1 MDKYNVLKEIFG
13 YDSFR
18 DGQEKVIDAV
28 LSGRDALAIMPTG
41 AGKSICFQVPALML
55 EGVTL
60 VVSPLISLMKDQVN
74 SLTQNGVKAAFINGS
89 LTEKQI
95 AKAMENARAGKY
107 KIIYVAPERLNTYS
121 FLSLSDYID
130 ISLICV
136 DEAHCVSQWGQDFR
150 PSYLEIGEY
159 IKSLPVRPVVCAV
172 TATATPKVRRDI
184 VDFIGLKNPDVTL
197 LSFDRK
203 NLHFAVL
210 KPKSKPKE
218 LRRFLDLYKGRSGI
232 VYCSSR
238 KTADSLY
245 EALKIEGYS
254 VTKYHAGL
262 EAEERK
268 RNQELFINDKRE
280 VVIATNAFGMGID
293 KSNVSFVI
301 HYNMPGD
308 IESYYQEA
316 GRAGRDGCNADCI
329 LFYNGRD
336 IQTQRYFID
345 TAEENPNMS
354 RNERLK
360 FRSIRLSRLQSMIK
374 YTESESCLR
383 QCMLS
388 YFGEEA
394 PDFCGNCLVCQSKQ
408 KDENIT
414 TAARKIFS
422 CIVRLGQKED
432 KAVLCDVLLGNKT
445 SYIEQ
450 NGYDKLS
457 TFAIMQTSLQKI
469 TEVTDFLIKLDFI
482 GESDGKLYL
491 KEKARG
497 VLFDN
502 KEVMSYDKD
511 RKAPAV
517 KSDIGTDEAL
527 FQRLRSLR
535 KEIADSKKI
544 PAFIVFTDATLK
556 AMARIKPRNR
566 DEFSFVSGVGQHKK
580 ELYADVFVEEIIK
593 YLSDSSD
600 VEFTER

>member
-55 EGVTL
+55 KGVTL

-210 KPKSKPKE
+210 KPKSKPNE

-457 TFAIMQTSLQKI
+457 TFALMQTSLQKI

>member
-55 EGVTL
+55 KGVTL

>member
-1 MDKYNVLKEIFG
+1 
-13 YDSFR
+13 
-18 DGQEKVIDAV
+18 
-28 LSGRDALAIMPTG
+28 
-41 AGKSICFQVPALML
+41 
-55 EGVTL
+55 
-60 VVSPLISLMKDQVN
+60 
-74 SLTQNGVKAAFINGS
+74 
-89 LTEKQI
+89 
-95 AKAMENARAGKY
+95 
-107 KIIYVAPERLNTYS
+107 
-121 FLSLSDYID
+121 
-130 ISLICV
+130 
-136 DEAHCVSQWGQDFR
+136 
-150 PSYLEIGEY
+150 
-159 IKSLPVRPVVCAV
+159 
-172 TATATPKVRRDI
+172 
-184 VDFIGLKNPDVTL
+184 
-197 LSFDRK
+197 
-203 NLHFAVL
+203 
-210 KPKSKPKE
+210 
-218 LRRFLDLYKGRSGI
+218 
-232 VYCSSR
+232 
-238 KTADSLY
+238 
-245 EALKIEGYS
+245 
-254 VTKYHAGL
+254 
-262 EAEERK
+262 
-268 RNQELFINDKRE
+268 
-280 VVIATNAFGMGID
+280 MGID

-457 TFAIMQTSLQKI
+457 TFALMQTSLQKI
-469 TEVTDFLIKLDFI
+469 TEITDFLIKLDFI

>member
-55 EGVTL
+55 KGVTL

-457 TFAIMQTSLQKI
+457 TFALMQTSLQKI

>member
-457 TFAIMQTSLQKI
+457 TFALMQTSLQKI